1 MLPGSANLASQSS
14 AKTVLGLVYGG
25 DTFPT
30 DEVTYGSAICSDA
43 IKILQF
49 GTAGS
54 TLPMLVFIAMFDH
67 LNNCKNS

>member
-30 DEVTYGSAICSDA
+30 DEVTNGSAIGGDA
-43 IKILQF
+43 IKILHF
-49 GTAGS
+49 GTVGSDVANAG
-54 TLPMLVFIAMFDH
+54 LY
-67 LNNCKNS
+67 